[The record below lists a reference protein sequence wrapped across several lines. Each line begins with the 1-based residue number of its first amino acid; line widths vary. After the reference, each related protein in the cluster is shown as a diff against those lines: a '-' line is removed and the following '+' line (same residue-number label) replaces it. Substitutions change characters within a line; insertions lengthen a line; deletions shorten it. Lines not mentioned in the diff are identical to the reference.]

1 MSAPR
6 THESDSDG
14 DDRRNDPARSSGTFF
29 ERLAEPFLV
38 VDRELSVVAVNAA
51 WRALFAGGT
60 DSAADPVQ
68 ASADPQQHRHLIRT
82 LAASARIGSDQQS
95 AVICLKV
102 RSGSASDD
110 RSQPRYWQ
118 VHASMLAPL
127 ADEPALIALRYD
139 DVTARGQA
147 DESPRLEEARQPA
160 YDQSQRIR
168 PDEAAGQTHDRIR
181 QIDQAVTRAGLGTWE
196 INDTSTRTMDQ
207 FVAAVSHE
215 LRSPLNAIV
224 SWAELL
230 KVAGP
235 SHVDRA
241 GDAIRRNGR
250 QLAHMVDDLLD
261 SGAIA
266 TGKLSVNLQPVD
278 LGALAAIIA
287 EDMRKAMEDKR
298 IELRLSDIAPC
309 IVMADESRMKQVL
322 WNLLSNALKFTDA
335 GSVDISVSHTDK
347 VASLIVRDTGRGIP
361 AAALPLVFD
370 RFQQISPKSS
380 GRSGGLGLG
389 LWLVKHIV
397 TLHGG
402 TVSAESEDEGRG
414 STFTVTLPLRV
425 DARR

>member
-6 THESDSDG
+6 PRESDSDG
-14 DDRRNDPARSSGTFF
+14 DDRDNDPARSMGKFF
-29 ERLAEPFLV
+29 ERLAEPVLV
-38 VDRELSVVAVNAA
+38 VDQELSVVAVNAA
-51 WRALFAGGT
+51 WRALFAGGN
-60 DSAADPVQ
+60 DSAGDAVQ
-68 ASADPQQHRHLIRT
+68 ASADPMQHHCLIRT
-82 LAASARIGSDQQS
+82 LAAPVRIGLVQHSPFLRLKLRSEAARDDS
-95 AVICLKV
+95 A
-102 RSGSASDD
+102 
-110 RSQPRYWQ
+110 QPRYWQ

-127 ADEPALIALRYD
+127 ADEPPLIALRYD
-139 DVTARGQA
+139 DVTARRQA
-147 DESPRLEEARQPA
+147 DESRANAERSAR
-160 YDQSQRIR
+160 
-168 PDEAAGQTHDRIR
+168 
-181 QIDQAVTRAGLGTWE
+181 E

-215 LRSPLNAIV
+215 LRSPLNAII

-230 KVAGP
+230 KVADP

-250 QLAHMVDDLLD
+250 QLARMVDDLLD

-266 TGKLSVNLQPVD
+266 TGKLTVNLQSID
-278 LGALAAIIA
+278 LGALAMSVA
-287 EDMRKAMEDKR
+287 EDMRKAMESKR
-298 IELRLSDIAPC
+298 IELCTSDIAPC
-309 IVMADESRMKQVL
+309 IVTADESRMKQVL

-335 GSVDISVSHTDK
+335 GSVNISVSHTSD
-347 VASLIVRDTGRGIP
+347 VASLIVRDTGRGID

-370 RFQQISPKSS
+370 RFQQISPESS

-402 TVSAESEDEGRG
+402 TVRAASDGEGRG

-425 DARR
+425 DIPR